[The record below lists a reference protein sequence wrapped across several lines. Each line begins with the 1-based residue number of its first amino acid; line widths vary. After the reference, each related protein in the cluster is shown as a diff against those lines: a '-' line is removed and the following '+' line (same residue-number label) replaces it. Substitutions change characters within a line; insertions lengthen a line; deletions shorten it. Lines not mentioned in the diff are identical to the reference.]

1 MKSDAHSFFLLPS
14 SERAARHCRE
24 LAKVA
29 SMPGH
34 AATVIFTVQ
43 REDVRVDCGVRPSD
57 FHDPAFAAAMRDA
70 ASKGV
75 RETN

>member
-1 MKSDAHSFFLLPS
+1 
-14 SERAARHCRE
+14 
-24 LAKVA
+24 
-29 SMPGH
+29 MPGH

-57 FHDPAFAAAMRDA
+57 FHDPAFATAMRDA

>member
-1 MKSDAHSFFLLPS
+1 
-14 SERAARHCRE
+14 
-24 LAKVA
+24 
-29 SMPGH
+29 MPGH

-57 FHDPAFAAAMRDA
+57 FHDPTFAAAMRDA

-75 RETN
+75 RILRLEGSKRNKLKNGMNALEWMDE

>member
-1 MKSDAHSFFLLPS
+1 
-14 SERAARHCRE
+14 
-24 LAKVA
+24 
-29 SMPGH
+29 MPGH

-57 FHDPAFAAAMRDA
+57 FHDPTFAAAMRDA

-75 RETN
+75 RIRRTRRLEEKQIKEWNECIGMDG